1 MRRPTGAP
9 DRSNGETC
17 RRRRVRRGGS
27 PKQNISLPPGM
38 ANIPCCPRLPRV
50 TSALS
55 LQPLVQRIMM
65 MKPIHRPKTSLV
77 VKLDPPREL
86 ARAVLAQAVSDA
98 CSLTIDERQRLDA
111 AAFLLDGDEVL
122 SFWCA
127 VGGLDPDDV
136 RDYARLLFDSPQEF
150 ELLPTQGAS

>member
-1 MRRPTGAP
+1 
-9 DRSNGETC
+9 
-17 RRRRVRRGGS
+17 
-27 PKQNISLPPGM
+27 
-38 ANIPCCPRLPRV
+38 V

-55 LQPLVQRIMM
+55 LQPVEQIMM
-65 MKPIHRPKTSLV
+65 MKPIRRPKTSLV
-77 VKLDPPREL
+77 VKIDPQREL

-98 CSLTIDERQRLDA
+98 CSLTIDERQRLGA